1 MRASSI
7 FAAALILLLSIS
19 GALVPGCGDDNST
32 EPTPVPTGQVSDFA
46 LLDVNPNSPT
56 YTQVVSPRQ
65 EQGKVSAWYFGFA
78 T

>member
-1 MRASSI
+1 MRTSSI
-7 FAAALILLLSIS
+7 FAAVLVLLLAAS
-19 GALVPGCGDDNST
+19 GGLVPGCGDD
-32 EPTPVPTGQVSDFA
+32 EPTQPDPPTGQVPDFS

-56 YTQVVSPRQ
+56 YTQTVSPRQ

>member
-7 FAAALILLLSIS
+7 FAAALVLLLSAS

-32 EPTPVPTGQVSDFA
+32 EPDPVTGQAPDFA

-56 YTQVVSPRQ
+56 YSQVKSPRQ
-65 EQGKVSAWYFGFA
+65 EQGKISAWYFGFA